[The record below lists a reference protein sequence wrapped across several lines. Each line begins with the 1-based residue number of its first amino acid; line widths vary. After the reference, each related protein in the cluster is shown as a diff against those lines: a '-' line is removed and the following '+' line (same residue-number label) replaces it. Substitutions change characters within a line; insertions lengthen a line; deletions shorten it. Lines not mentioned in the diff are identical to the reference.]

1 MPCSELSNTHGPV
14 NEQFVRIVHPFHPLR
29 GRLLPLV
36 TRKWLWGEERVTVEL
51 SDMTYRSI
59 PVAWTDAAP
68 VDPHISV
75 GGGRSLFRVE
85 DLMELACMIKGSEE

>member
-14 NEQFVRIVHPFHPLR
+14 NEKFVRIVHPFHPLR

-51 SDMTYRSI
+51 PDMTYRSI
-59 PVAWTDAAP
+59 PVAWTNAAS
-68 VDPHISV
+68 VDPYIIV
-75 GGGRSLFRVE
+75 GAGRSLFRVE
-85 DLMELACMIKGSEE
+85 DLMELVRMITGDEG